1 MFKKFLREMYM
12 LPRGEQRAV
21 IVLSL
26 LLILSVT
33 ARMVLGFLPPKAP
46 PGLDEFIEETRVIM
60 EQAGRV
66 SEVQYIDLNRAD
78 SLDLLPLPGIGPVFS
93 SRIIRYRDLL
103 GGFVTHE
110 QLREVYG
117 LPAETV
123 EMMKLRTVIDSAA
136 VRKMDLDSVSFRE
149 LLRHPYFQI
158 ELVRELMEFRD
169 LMGPIH
175 SLEALKI
182 NNLVSDST
190 LRRISPYLKWGS

>member
-1 MFKKFLREMYM
+1 
-12 LPRGEQRAV
+12 
-21 IVLSL
+21 
-26 LLILSVT
+26 
-33 ARMVLGFLPPKAP
+33 
-46 PGLDEFIEETRVIM
+46 M